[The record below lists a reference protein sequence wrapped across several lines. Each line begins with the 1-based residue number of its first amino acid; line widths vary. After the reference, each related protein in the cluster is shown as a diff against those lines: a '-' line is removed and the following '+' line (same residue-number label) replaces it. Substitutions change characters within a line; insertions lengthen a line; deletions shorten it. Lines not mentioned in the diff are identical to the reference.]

1 VTWDDAVVSPQP
13 TRSQLL
19 LARLHA
25 LPRLTVPALVLV
37 LTVAGLLAPP
47 LIGVPCLVVLA
58 LFLGW
63 LASLAWPRLDQPG
76 RLLRALV
83 VGLLVGAAIARATG
97 ALD

>member
-1 VTWDDAVVSPQP
+1 VVPPQP
-13 TRSQLL
+13 TRSQVL

-25 LPRLTVPALVLV
+25 LPRLTVPAIVLV

-47 LIGVPCLVVLA
+47 LIGAPCLVVLA
-58 LFLGW
+58 VFLGW
-63 LASLAWPRLDQPG
+63 LASLAWPRLDSTG

-97 ALD
+97 ALA

>member
-1 VTWDDAVVSPQP
+1 VSPQP

-19 LARLHA
+19 LARLHT
-25 LPRLTVPALVLV
+25 LPRLTIPAVVLV
-37 LTVAGLLAPP
+37 LTIAGLMAPP
-47 LIGVPCLVVLA
+47 AVGVPCLVILA

-63 LASLAWPRLDQPG
+63 LASLAWPRLDTSG

-97 ALD
+97 SLA

>member
-1 VTWDDAVVSPQP
+1 VVSPQP

-25 LPRLTVPALVLV
+25 LPRLTVPAIVLV

-47 LIGVPCLVVLA
+47 PIGVPCLVVLA
-58 LFLGW
+58 VFLGW
-63 LASLAWPRLDQPG
+63 LASLAWPRLDSTG

-83 VGLLVGAAIARATG
+83 VGLLVGAAIARAAG